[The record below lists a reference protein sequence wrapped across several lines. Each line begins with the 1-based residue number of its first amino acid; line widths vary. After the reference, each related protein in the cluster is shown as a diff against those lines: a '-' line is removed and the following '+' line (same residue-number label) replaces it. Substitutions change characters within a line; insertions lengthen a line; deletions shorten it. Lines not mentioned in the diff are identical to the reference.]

1 MLSYTQL
8 CVIRAALDKYL
19 LHLWGAVAESAG
31 EELNISREIELAS
44 ELLNSVTKDIE
55 RLENSGE
62 SYINLGGK

>member
-19 LHLWGAVAESAG
+19 LHLEGAEAESAG
-31 EELNISREIELAS
+31 EELNISREIELTT
-44 ELLNSVTKDIE
+44 ELLNSVTKDVE